1 MGGAGGVA
9 GGAGAGGDGSAAA
22 APLLSI
28 SGKDTLGSAG
38 GGAEVLAVELLLG
51 SVRLLWARAPEESE
65 GLPELSEESEGE
77 SCVSLEHGASETEV
91 VLPKL
96 AVRRRMGLAL
106 MRIQVLRLLAC
117 C

>member
-1 MGGAGGVA
+1 MGVAGGVA

-28 SGKDTLGSAG
+28 SGKDSLGSAG
-38 GGAEVLAVELLLG
+38 GVVEVQAVEVLLG

-65 GLPELSEESEGE
+65 GLSEESEAE
-77 SCVSLEHGASETEV
+77 SRASREHGASETEV

-96 AVRRRMGLAL
+96 AVKRRMGLAL